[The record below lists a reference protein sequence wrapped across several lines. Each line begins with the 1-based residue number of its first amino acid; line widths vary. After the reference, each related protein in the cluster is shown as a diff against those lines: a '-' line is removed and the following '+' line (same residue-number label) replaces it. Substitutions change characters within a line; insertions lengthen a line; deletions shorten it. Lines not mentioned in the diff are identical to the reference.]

1 VRRLIALAALVGAAV
16 VVSSAGAITAPPLS
30 FSDPSGDAGTAPD
43 ITSISVTNDDHGQY
57 TITLTFATP
66 YGNAAGALIFLDT
79 DQNASTGSV
88 DGAEYAFADDHAS
101 HSFVLY
107 SWGNGTWNQTADSTA
122 AVTIANDNMSI
133 MFTVNKSEI
142 GNSTRFNFFA
152 ISIDGDGADGHF
164 DAAPSGSG
172 DFTYNSQTVFT
183 LSLGATHD
191 GAAKAGGTW
200 TVSMSAVRSD
210 TKTAV
215 GSEASIACSAKDGS
229 KKLAVVQRA
238 FVGTSAV
245 CTFRV
250 PKTPK
255 HASLLASVSVT
266 DGGQTLTKGFTAT
279 TR

>member
-1 VRRLIALAALVGAAV
+1 VRRLIALAALVGAAA

-43 ITSISVTNDDHGQY
+43 ITGISVTNDDHGQY
-57 TITLTFATP
+57 TITLTFANP
-66 YGNAAGALIFLDT
+66 YGAAAGAGILFDT
-79 DQNASTGSV
+79 DQNGSTG
-88 DGAEYAFADDHAS
+88 DAFGAEYLLEDDHAS
-101 HSFVLY
+101 HSFDLAVW
-107 SWGNGTWNQTADSTA
+107 SNGAWQSTPETTAG
-122 AVTIANDNMSI
+122 VTVANDNMSVT
-133 MFTVNKSEI
+133 FFVNKSEI
-142 GNSTRFNFFA
+142 ANATKFNFVALSF
-152 ISIDGDGADGHF
+152 DGDGSAGHY
-164 DAAPSGSG
+164 DTAPSGSG
-172 DFTYNSQTVFT
+172 DFTYNAQTVFT
-183 LSLGATHD
+183 LSLGTTRD

-215 GSEASIACSAKDGS
+215 GSEASIGCSAKEGP
-229 KKLAVVQRA
+229 KKLAVVQRI

-255 HASLLASVSVT
+255 HASLLASVSIT
-266 DGGQTLTKGFTAT
+266 DAGQTLTKGFTAT

>member
-1 VRRLIALAALVGAAV
+1 VRRLIALAALVGAVV

-43 ITSISVTNDDHGQY
+43 ITGISVTNDDHGQY
-57 TITLTFATP
+57 TITLTFANP
-66 YGNAAGALIFLDT
+66 YGATAGAGILFDT
-79 DQNASTGSV
+79 DQNGSTGDV
-88 DGAEYAFADDHAS
+88 FGAEYLLEDDHAS
-101 HSFVLY
+101 HSFDLAV
-107 SWGNGTWNQTADSTA
+107 WANGAWQSTPETTAG
-122 AVTIANDNMSI
+122 VTVANDNMSVT
-133 MFTVNKSEI
+133 FFVNKSEI
-142 GNSTRFNFFA
+142 ANATKFNFVALSF
-152 ISIDGDGADGHF
+152 DGDGSAGHY
-164 DAAPSGSG
+164 DTAPSGSG
-172 DFTYNSQTVFT
+172 DFTYNAQTVFT
-183 LSLGATHD
+183 LSLGTTRE

-215 GSEASIACSAKDGS
+215 GSEASIGCSAKEGS
-229 KKLAVVQRA
+229 KKLAVVQRI

-255 HASLLASVSVT
+255 HASLLASVSIT
-266 DGGQTLTKGFTAT
+266 DAGQTLTKGFTAT